1 MMTYRRAFIGG
12 FMGLGL
18 GACGKVGGSKA
29 NVQSLPEITWPL
41 KDFVPSAVGCCVM
54 LHQLK
59 DPQYKQLLLENF
71 NQITP
76 EFEMKMEV
84 ICQANGLMD
93 FTRPDQIAGF
103 ARDNGLRLHGTTIN
117 WYAEDPPYFQS
128 LKSSP
133 SEFKSQ
139 YIHYIRTL
147 VSRYRGLCSGWDVLN
162 EPVAEDGDGYRG
174 GIWTEVLGEDVWRL
188 IFDTARE
195 NDSRSIL
202 FINDYHLESKPKKLD
217 SYLRLIERLL
227 KQNVPI
233 GGIGTQ
239 CHADIAMPKG
249 GMKKAVKEIAE
260 FGLPIHISELDV
272 SLVVE
277 KPLLMT
283 TQEKAMAQARVFE
296 EAAEAFLDIE
306 PSKRYAFTLWGL
318 RDKDS
323 WIRGQPDGGNDMPLI
338 FDDNGRPKPL
348 KQALARGF
356 LGPHH

>member
-1 MMTYRRAFIGG
+1 MNNRRTLITGLL
-12 FMGLGL
+12 GLGL
-18 GACGKVGGSKA
+18 GACGEVVKPKA
-29 NVQSLPEITWPL
+29 GVQSLPEITWPL
-41 KDFVPSAVGCCVM
+41 KDFVPSSVGCCVM
-54 LHQLK
+54 LHQLS
-59 DPQYKQLLLENF
+59 DPQYRNLLLTNF

-84 ICQANGLMD
+84 ICQPDGIMD
-93 FTRPDQIAGF
+93 FDRPDQIAAF

-117 WYAEDPPYFQS
+117 WYAENPPYFQT
-128 LKSSP
+128 LKSQP
-133 SEFKSQ
+133 SVFRAQ

-162 EPVAEDGDGYRG
+162 EPVAEEGDGYRG

-188 IFDTARE
+188 IFETAHEHDPRAV
-195 NDSRSIL
+195 L

-227 KQNVPI
+227 KQDVPI

-249 GMKKAVKEIAE
+249 GMKKAVKAVAE
-260 FGLPIHISELDV
+260 FGLPVHISELDV

-277 KPLLMT
+277 KPVLLSA
-283 TQEKAMAQARVFE
+283 QEKGLAQARVFE
-296 EAAEAFLDIE
+296 EAAEAYLDIE

-323 WIRGQPDGGNDMPLI
+323 WIRNQPGGAFDTPLI
-338 FDDNGRPKPL
+338 FDDNGRAKEM

-356 LGPHH
+356 LT